1 VKQWFDAA
9 VVQSDLNGPALVA
22 ALILALGVAMFFQE
36 GR

>member
-1 VKQWFDAA
+1 

-22 ALILALGVAMFFQE
+22 VLILTLGVAMFFLA